1 MSRRAPDTCPL
12 TDICPICMMH
22 VMVLGAGV
30 TGVTTAWYLR
40 AAGYSVSVIERQP
53 GPALETSFANGG
65 QISISHPEPWSSPS
79 APLIALRWLG
89 REDAPLRMHLG
100 TDPARWRW
108 ILGFLRECLPHRHR
122 RNADAIAALAVHSG
136 NCLRALR
143 TQLGLEY
150 DQQQRGIL
158 HLFRAPGEMH
168 DARHKLGLLERHGI
182 RAQLCDVDQCVAIE
196 PALRAFS
203 SSLAGALFAPDDESG
218 NANRFTVALADQA
231 RAAGVRFHYDTRI
244 KALRQSDHRISGI
257 DVAGADDTTVTLRAD
272 AYVVCLGSHGAALL
286 APLGERLPIYPV
298 KGYSVTV
305 PLLDPA
311 LAPSVSLT
319 DESRRIVCSRLGDE
333 LRVAG
338 TAEICGY
345 DASANAARCAPL
357 LTWLDAAFPGAA
369 DLDRARPWAGLRP
382 CTPSNVPIIGR
393 GGYPNLWYNTG
404 HGSLGWTL
412 ACGSAQVLADLV
424 TGARPAVDGFPFRR
438 QPT

>member
-1 MSRRAPDTCPL
+1 
-12 TDICPICMMH
+12 MH

-30 TGVTTAWYLR
+30 TGVTAAWYLR
-40 AAGYSVSVIERQP
+40 SAGYAVSVIERQP

-89 REDAPLRMHLG
+89 REDAPLRLHLG

-143 TQLGLEY
+143 AQLGLEY

-158 HLFRAPGEMH
+158 HLFRAAAEMQQ
-168 DARHKLGLLERHGI
+168 ARHKLGLLSRHGI
-182 RAQLCDVDQCVAIE
+182 RAQLCDVDQCVALE
-196 PALRAFS
+196 PALRGFAS
-203 SSLAGALFAPDDESG
+203 TLAGALYAPDDESG
-218 NANRFTVALADQA
+218 NANRFTGALAEQA
-231 RAAGVRFHYDTRI
+231 RAAGVKFHYDTRI
-244 KALRQSDHRISGI
+244 SAIRHGDARISGV
-257 DVAGADDTTVTLRAD
+257 DVTYADETTETLRAD
-272 AYVVCLGSHGAALL
+272 AYVVCLGSHGPTLL

-305 PLLDPA
+305 PLHDPA

-319 DESRRIVCSRLGDE
+319 DESRRIVCSRLGNE
-333 LRVAG
+333 LRIAG
-338 TAEICGY
+338 TAEIRGY
-345 DASANAARCAPL
+345 DVGASAARCAPL
-357 LTWLDAAFPGAA
+357 LKWLDAVFPGAA

-393 GGYPNLWYNTG
+393 GGYTNLWYNTG

-412 ACGSAQVLADLV
+412 ACGSAQVLTDLI
-424 TGARPAVDGFPFRR
+424 TGAHPAVDGFPFRR
-438 QPT
+438 G